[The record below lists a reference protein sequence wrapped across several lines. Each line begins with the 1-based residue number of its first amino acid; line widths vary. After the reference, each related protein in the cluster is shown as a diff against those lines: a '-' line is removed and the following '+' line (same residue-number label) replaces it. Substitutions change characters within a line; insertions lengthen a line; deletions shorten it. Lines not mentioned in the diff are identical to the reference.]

1 MFIGRMSLKAE
12 LKSRNRVKVLKYGD
26 SNEVQNPGD
35 LIFIFSADNHSNG
48 SGAVSEITLYLLGK
62 DMGLI
67 TDYVTTAR
75 DLYKVNEYWLNS
87 PVTRTIS

>member
-12 LKSRNRVKVLKYGD
+12 LKSRNRVKVIKYGD

-35 LIFIFSADNHSNG
+35 LLFIFSADGVSNG
-48 SGAVSEITLYLLGK
+48 AGAISEIKLYLLGK

-67 TDYVTTAR
+67 ADYVNTASE
-75 DLYKVNEYWLNS
+75 LYKMNEYWLNS